1 MADDN
6 DVSIRFGAG
15 LEGVEEG
22 SNEAKE
28 KIAELVVTAD
38 ALEWIV
44 ADLRPRMIE
53 MMLRPAAPAGLI
65 QMMRLERE
73 LYETRFGVSAAT
85 PERQAEWAAATP
97 GGAMTR
103 Q

>member
-1 MADDN
+1 MTTSTIEQAEAQWK
-6 DVSIRFGAG
+6 I
-15 LEGVEEG
+15 LELLLRALLERDG
-22 SNEAKE
+22 
-28 KIAELVVTAD
+28 VTAD

-53 MMLRPAAPAGLI
+53 MMLRPAAPAGLV

-73 LYETRFGVSAAT
+73 LFEARFGVSVAT

-97 GGAMTR
+97 AGGAKVMN
-103 Q
+103 